1 MRERLVSVAGVA
13 IIVIIIV
20 ASVEIS
26 AYFYTTYL
34 AKRYGILFY
43 LPHITESYAT
53 YAARVNPSLGWPS
66 PQSMHPQPDG
76 PAGEKAM
83 ASNSGHSSQEIP
95 ISAYGDSFTAGF
107 GVKPEYTWS
116 NVLGKM
122 LGCPIEN
129 YGVPGYG
136 TDQAYLRFHDNTQDD
151 AKIVLFGYLSENI
164 QRNVNQL
171 RNFLAPIN
179 QCQTKPRFV
188 LDEKGQLDLV
198 PVPQLTEKNYQ
209 EFIKN
214 PERFLT
220 NDYFAPGGPSGAQ
233 KLEFP
238 YTWSIIK
245 AYKFFYDRYVKDY
258 KSYLQ
263 FYKPD
268 HPSRAFPLTMAILKQ
283 FLQESK
289 NRGKHPI
296 LLIFPTNE
304 DFRYYYQNHKF
315 VYQPLIK
322 ELRKEHIEYIDL
334 GTGILK
340 RLGGKNYM
348 DLFSGEKY
356 FHFNKEGNKLIAQ
369 ILYDY
374 FTAKHYCPKTH
385 KANVTNPK
393 GNQTGRRSPLGG
405 LFSNIQRSEVDGDLH
420 HFGAVYSA
428 RG

>member
-198 PVPQLTEKNYQ
+198 PVPQLSEKNYQ

-220 NDYFAPGGPSGAQ
+220 ND
-233 KLEFP
+233 
-238 YTWSIIK
+238 
-245 AYKFFYDRYVKDY
+245 
-258 KSYLQ
+258 
-263 FYKPD
+263 
-268 HPSRAFPLTMAILKQ
+268 
-283 FLQESK
+283 
-289 NRGKHPI
+289 
-296 LLIFPTNE
+296 
-304 DFRYYYQNHKF
+304 
-315 VYQPLIK
+315 
-322 ELRKEHIEYIDL
+322 
-334 GTGILK
+334 
-340 RLGGKNYM
+340 
-348 DLFSGEKY
+348 
-356 FHFNKEGNKLIAQ
+356 
-369 ILYDY
+369 
-374 FTAKHYCPKTH
+374 FTC
-385 KANVTNPK
+385 
-393 GNQTGRRSPLGG
+393 
-405 LFSNIQRSEVDGDLH
+405 
-420 HFGAVYSA
+420 
-428 RG
+428 